1 MLLGNC
7 EGALESGEIISA
19 GIIREQLMELGQVLQ
34 VETRADEASKAQ
46 LIGWLAE
53 DFVIYKGVGECIID
67 LAVAEAP
74 ISLAQEQNVRTV
86 VSDF

>member
-1 MLLGNC
+1 MLDGSC
-7 EGALESGEIISA
+7 EGALEESGEIISV

-34 VETRADEASKAQ
+34 VETGADEASKAQ

-53 DFVIYKGVGECIID
+53 GFVIYKGVSEGIMD

-74 ISLAQEQNVRTV
+74 ISLAQE
-86 VSDF
+86 